1 MWKILPIFVMAM
13 IMIYISDHNS
23 IYELDCYGGRNYL
36 RKEKA
41 LYFIMALMMA
51 VFVGLRTNYNDTF
64 AYRHSYE
71 LISNTFSLEGF
82 SWDIGDNPGFNLLNR
97 IMKSLGI
104 SVQNYLMFYAL
115 VTVFLYL
122 WFIRKYSTNTFLSVF
137 LFITMGCYGFSM
149 AAIKQSVAIA
159 ICLVAVDAAIEK
171 KWFKFVSFVLLAS
184 TFHAYSLMFFIVP
197 LMNFAPWKKYSYW
210 LLAIF
215 GAAGVAL
222 QPLLGTV
229 INITSMMGEEYTVAS
244 FSGEGVNP
252 FRLIVVMLPV
262 LLSFFARKMTRESE
276 DVPANIFMNL
286 AMLNAEI
293 MFVGLFGTANYF
305 ARLANYFLIFQTL
318 ALPWVFKFFDDW
330 SRKLL
335 MIGSIGGYLVYY
347 YYSVNIVY
355 GSFDNRFFRL
365 TLLEYF
371 RTAF

>member
-1 MWKILPIFVMAM
+1 MSKILPLLVMAM
-13 IMIYISDHNS
+13 LLAYLSDRAS
-23 IYELDCYGGRNYL
+23 IYELDRYGGRAYL

-51 VFVGLRTNYNDTF
+51 VFVGLRTRCNDTT
-64 AYRHSYE
+64 AYTHSYG

-82 SWDIGDNPGFNLLNR
+82 SWDIGDNPGFNLLNK
-97 IMKSLGI
+97 IMKSLGV

-137 LFITMGCYGFSM
+137 FFITMGCYGFSM
-149 AAIKQSVAIA
+149 AAIKQSVAMA
-159 ICLVAVDAAIEK
+159 LCLVAVDAALEK
-171 KWFKFVSFVLLAS
+171 KWFKFVFFVLLAS
-184 TFHAYSLMFFIVP
+184 TFHAYSLMYFIVP
-197 LMNFAPWKKYSYW
+197 LMTFAPWKKRSY
-210 LLAIF
+210 LFLALF
-215 GAAGVAL
+215 GAAGIAL

-229 INITSMMGEEYTVAS
+229 VNITTMMGEEYTMEE
-244 FSGEGVNP
+244 FSGSGINP
-252 FRLIVVMLPV
+252 FRLIVVMIPV

-276 DVPANIFMNL
+276 DEANNLFMNL

-305 ARLANYFLIFQTL
+305 GRLANYFLIFQTL
-318 ALPWVFKFFDDW
+318 ALPWIFKFFDDW
-330 SRKLL
+330 SKKLL
-335 MIGSIGGYLVYY
+335 TVGAVGGYLAYFYY
-347 YYSVNIVY
+347 DINIVY